1 MMQPFELNRHGR
13 IVFPCNFFPDLD
25 FSVLQGI
32 EQFEAVIRRDFD
44 AKAPTGSDILERIQK
59 GSYRDK
65 FELMRDMALNLFW
78 VNRYMITMFN
88 KRPTRW
94 ADVPRGRD
102 DIYVPILTPWVDGE
116 AKVSAVANVF
126 QTLSA
131 RWDDAVEERIFEELF
146 DIFGTRR
153 SHATAPPRITAAARP
168 TVARLMSDPRHLTLR
183 LGNYDPDFP
192 RYSYDDII
200 DCQEQVP
207 ELEALRRWVMVLHNQ
222 YPWDRAKAELVEV
235 EQLRDEDY
243 VVVFEPRDRQVER
256 FIDRI
261 SKSTT
266 TPKRLSPN
274 IVEPVAPARPY
285 SVIDVRADFAVW
297 PKIKALAVAQGDVV
311 CTNEDVIRNSAYNW
325 SPMTAEEIQAKTGI
339 EARRYSSA
347 TLEDLA
353 LHAAK
358 AAVQHAQIGPE
369 EIGAVLVCSCTSSRL
384 IPSLSCWISGELGI
398 FQTQGSFDLVAACA
412 GLPYGLA
419 EATRTLQQIRRPV
432 LLVCVEKFSDKI
444 GSVRP
449 SRMIFGDG
457 AAAVVL
463 DVAEQGAD
471 PDIEF
476 LQIYASGPSSQVNSI
491 LWPNPEFDNS
501 ITVYGPEVKTLAGRY
516 LAQMLGEIAE
526 LPHPDG
532 ASGSLLDSIELIVP
546 HQANKTMVIELAA
559 KSGITAEQLYFNI
572 EKVGNS
578 SSASIPIAIHDAV
591 REGVITRPMRIFAP
605 GFGAGA
611 VAGYAVLRIDPAILP
626 PVEPAEEPA
635 HVPYAQQAQSS
646 RDVELA
652 FG

>member
-1 MMQPFELNRHGR
+1 MQPVELNRHGR

-25 FSVLQGI
+25 FSTLEGI

-44 AKAPTGSDILERIQK
+44 AKAPTGSDILARIQH
-59 GSYRDK
+59 GGYPDK

-78 VNRYMITMFN
+78 VNRYMVTMFN

-116 AKVSAVANVF
+116 VKVSAVADVF
-126 QTLSA
+126 PTLPA
-131 RWDDAVEERIFEELF
+131 RWDEAVERRIFKELF

-168 TVARLMSDPRHLTLR
+168 TVARLLSNPHNLTLR
-183 LGNYDPDFP
+183 LGDYNPDFP
-192 RYSYDDII
+192 RYRYDEII
-200 DCQEQVP
+200 DCHEQVA

-222 YPWDRAKAELVEV
+222 YPWNRAKAELVEV
-235 EQLRDEDY
+235 AQLRDDDY
-243 VVVFEPRDRQVER
+243 VVVVEPRDRQVER
-256 FIDRI
+256 FIDRVTKPTKVPQRW
-261 SKSTT
+261 SA
-266 TPKRLSPN
+266 N
-274 IVEPVAPARPY
+274 NVAPVAPAQPY
-285 SVIDVRADFAVW
+285 PAINVRADFAVW
-297 PKIKALAVAQGDVV
+297 PKIKALAVAQGDLV
-311 CTNEDVIRNSAYNW
+311 CTNEDLIRNSAYNW
-325 SPMTAEEIQAKTGI
+325 SPMTAEQIQAKTGI
-339 EARRYSSA
+339 EQRRYTSG

-358 AAVQHAQIGPE
+358 AAVQHAQIGPGQ
-369 EIGAVLVCSCTSSRL
+369 IGAVLVCSCTSSRL
-384 IPSLSCWISGELGI
+384 IPSLACWLSGELGI

-419 EATRTLQQIRRPV
+419 EATRALQQTRRPV
-432 LLVCVEKFSDKI
+432 LLVCVEKFSDKL

-463 DVAEQGAD
+463 DVAAEGEA

-476 LQIYASGPSSQVNSI
+476 LQTYASGPTSQVNSI
-491 LWPNPEFDNS
+491 IWPNPEFDNS
-501 ITVYGPEVKTLAGRY
+501 LTVYGPEVKTLAGRY
-516 LAQMLGEIAE
+516 LEQMLREVAA
-526 LPHPDG
+526 LPDPDG
-532 ASGSLLDSIELIVP
+532 ASASLLDRVDLVVP
-546 HQANKTMVIELAA
+546 HQANKTMVIELAEKA
-559 KSGITAEQLYFNI
+559 GLSAERLYFNI
-572 EKVGNS
+572 ERVGNS

-591 REGVITRPMRIFAP
+591 REGVITRPVRIFAP

-626 PVEPAEEPA
+626 PPFELAEEPP
-635 HVPYAQQAQSS
+635 HVPYPAPSPH
-646 RDVELA
+646 DVELA

>member
-1 MMQPFELNRHGR
+1 MQPVELNRHGR
-13 IVFPCNFFPDLD
+13 IVFPSNFFPELD
-25 FSVLQGI
+25 FSTLKGL

-44 AKAPTGSDILERIQK
+44 AKAPTGSDILARIQQ
-59 GSYRDK
+59 GGYRDK

-78 VNRYMITMFN
+78 VNRYIITMFN

-102 DIYVPILTPWVDGE
+102 DVYVPILTPWVDGE

-126 QTLSA
+126 PTLRA
-131 RWDDAVEERIFEELF
+131 RWDEAVEQRIFAELF

-168 TVARLMSDPRHLTLR
+168 TVARLMSNPHNLTLR
-183 LGNYDPDFP
+183 LGDYSPDFP
-192 RYSYDDII
+192 RYSYDEII
-200 DCQEQVP
+200 DCQEQVA
-207 ELEALRRWVMVLHNQ
+207 ELEALRRWVMVLHNE

-235 EQLRDEDY
+235 AQLRDDDY

-256 FIDRI
+256 FIDRV
-261 SKSTT
+261 SKPTK
-266 TPKRLSPN
+266 TPERSSAN
-274 IVEPVAPARPY
+274 NVAPVAPAQPY
-285 SVIDVRADFAVW
+285 PAINVRADFAVW
-297 PKIKALAVAQGDVV
+297 PKIKALAVAQGDLV

-339 EARRYSSA
+339 EQRRYTSG

-358 AAVQHAQIGPE
+358 AAVRHAQIGPE

-384 IPSLSCWISGELGI
+384 IPSLSCWLSGELGI

-419 EATRTLQQIRRPV
+419 EATRTLQQTRRPV
-432 LLVCVEKFSDKI
+432 LLVCVEKFSDKL

-457 AAAVVL
+457 AAAIVL
-463 DVAEQGAD
+463 GVAEHGAT

-476 LQIYASGPSSQVNSI
+476 LQTYASGPTSQVNSI
-491 LWPNPEFDNS
+491 IWPNPEFDNS
-501 ITVYGPEVKTLAGRY
+501 LTVYGPEVKTLAGRY
-516 LAQMLGEIAE
+516 LEQMLGEIAA
-526 LPHPDG
+526 LPNPDG
-532 ASGSLLDSIELIVP
+532 AGGSLLDSVDLVVP
-546 HQANKTMVIELAA
+546 HQANKTMVIELAEKA
-559 KSGITAEQLYFNI
+559 GLAAERLYFNI
-572 EKVGNS
+572 ERVGNS

-591 REGVITRPMRIFAP
+591 RDGVITRPIRIFAP

-626 PVEPAEEPA
+626 PPVELAGEPA
-635 HVPYAQQAQSS
+635 HVPYPAPSS

>member
-1 MMQPFELNRHGR
+1 MQPVELNRHGR
-13 IVFPCNFFPDLD
+13 IVFPSNFFPDLD
-25 FSVLQGI
+25 FSTLKGI
-32 EQFEAVIRRDFD
+32 DQFEAVIRRDFD
-44 AKAPTGSDILERIQK
+44 AKAPTGSDILARIQR
-59 GSYRDK
+59 GGYPDK

-78 VNRYMITMFN
+78 VNRYMVTMFN

-126 QTLSA
+126 ATLPA
-131 RWDDAVEERIFEELF
+131 RWDEAVERRIFEELF
-146 DIFGTRR
+146 EIFGTRR

-168 TVARLMSDPRHLTLR
+168 TVARLLSNPDNLTLR
-183 LGNYDPDFP
+183 LGDYSPDFP
-192 RYSYDDII
+192 RYSYDEII
-200 DCQEQVP
+200 DCHEQVA

-222 YPWDRAKAELVEV
+222 YPWNRAKAELVEV
-235 EQLRDEDY
+235 AQLRDDDY

-256 FIDRI
+256 FIDRVTKPTKVPQRW
-261 SKSTT
+261 SA
-266 TPKRLSPN
+266 N
-274 IVEPVAPARPY
+274 NVAPVAPAKPY
-285 SVIDVRADFAVW
+285 PAINVRADFAVW
-297 PKIKALAVAQGDVV
+297 PKIKALAVAQGDLV
-311 CTNEDVIRNSAYNW
+311 CTNEDLIRNSAYNW
-325 SPMTAEEIQAKTGI
+325 SPMTAEQIQAKTGI
-339 EARRYSSA
+339 EQRRYTSG

-353 LHAAK
+353 LHAAN
-358 AAVQHAQIGPE
+358 AAVQHAQIGPG

-384 IPSLSCWISGELGI
+384 IPSLACWLSGELGI

-419 EATRTLQQIRRPV
+419 EATRALQQTRRPV
-432 LLVCVEKFSDKI
+432 LLVCVEKFSDKL

-463 DVAEQGAD
+463 DVAAEGET

-476 LQIYASGPSSQVNSI
+476 LQTYASGPTSQVNSI
-491 LWPNPEFDNS
+491 IWPNPEFDNAL
-501 ITVYGPEVKTLAGRY
+501 TVYGPEVKTLAGRY
-516 LAQMLGEIAE
+516 LEQMLREIAA
-526 LPHPDG
+526 LPDPDG
-532 ASGSLLDSIELIVP
+532 ASGSLLDSIDLVVP
-546 HQANKTMVIELAA
+546 HQANKTMVIELAEKA
-559 KSGITAEQLYFNI
+559 GLSAEHLYFNI
-572 EKVGNS
+572 ERVGNS

-591 REGVITRPMRIFAP
+591 REGVITRPVRIFAP

-626 PVEPAEEPA
+626 PPFELAAEPP
-635 HVPYAQQAQSS
+635 HVPYPAPSPH
-646 RDVELA
+646 DVELA

>member
-1 MMQPFELNRHGR
+1 MQSVELNRHGR

-25 FSVLQGI
+25 FSTLKGI

-44 AKAPTGSDILERIQK
+44 SKAPTGSDILARIQR
-59 GSYRDK
+59 GGYRDK
-65 FELMRDMALNLFW
+65 FVLMRDMALNLFW

-126 QTLSA
+126 PTLPA
-131 RWDDAVEERIFEELF
+131 RWDAPVEQRIFAELF

-168 TVARLMSDPRHLTLR
+168 TVARLLSNPRNLTLR
-183 LGNYDPDFP
+183 LGDYNPDFP
-192 RYSYDDII
+192 RYSYDEII
-200 DCQEQVP
+200 DCQEQVA

-222 YPWDRAKAELVEV
+222 YPWERAKAELVEV
-235 EQLRDEDY
+235 AQLRDDDY
-243 VVVFEPRDRQVER
+243 VVVFEPRDRHVER
-256 FIDRI
+256 FIDRV
-261 SKSTT
+261 SKPTKV
-266 TPKRLSPN
+266 PERLSPN
-274 IVEPVAPARPY
+274 NVAPVAPARPY
-285 SVIDVRADFAVW
+285 PAIDVRADFAVW
-297 PKIKALAVAQGDVV
+297 PKIKSLAVAQGDLV

-339 EARRYSSA
+339 EERRYTSG

-353 LHAAK
+353 LQAAK
-358 AAVQHAQIGPE
+358 AAVQHAQVGPE
-369 EIGAVLVCSCTSSRL
+369 EIGAVLVCSCTSERL
-384 IPSLSCWISGELGI
+384 IPSLSCWLSGELGI

-419 EATRTLQQIRRPV
+419 EATRTLQQTRRPV
-432 LLVCVEKFSDKI
+432 LLVCVEKFSDKL

-457 AAAVVL
+457 AAAMVL
-463 DVAEQGAD
+463 GVAEQGEA

-476 LQIYASGPSSQVNSI
+476 LQTYASGPTSQVNSI
-491 LWPNPEFDNS
+491 IWPNPDFDNS
-501 ITVYGPEVKTLAGRY
+501 LTVYGPEVKTLAGRY
-516 LAQMLGEIAE
+516 LEQMLTEVAAM
-526 LPHPDG
+526 PHPDG
-532 ASGSLLDSIELIVP
+532 AAGSLLDSIDLVVP
-546 HQANKTMVIELAA
+546 HQANKTMVIDLAEKAGLAA
-559 KSGITAEQLYFNI
+559 ERLYFNI

-578 SSASIPIAIHDAV
+578 SSASIPLAIHDAV
-591 REGVITRPMRIFAP
+591 REGVITRPVRIFAP

-626 PVEPAEEPA
+626 PPFELAGEPP
-635 HVPYAQQAQSS
+635 HVPYPAPSP

>member
-1 MMQPFELNRHGR
+1 MEPVEFNRHGR
-13 IVFPCNFFPDLD
+13 IVFPSNFFPDLD
-25 FSVLQGI
+25 FSTLQGLD
-32 EQFEAVIRRDFD
+32 QFEAVIRRDFD
-44 AKAPTGSDILERIQK
+44 AKAPTGSGILARIQC
-59 GSYRDK
+59 GGYRDK

-116 AKVSAVANVF
+116 AKVSAVADVF
-126 QTLSA
+126 PNLPA
-131 RWDDAVEERIFEELF
+131 RWDETVEQRIFGELF

-168 TVARLMSDPRHLTLR
+168 TVARLVSDPGNLTLR
-183 LGNYDPDFP
+183 LGDYDPDFP
-192 RYSYDDII
+192 RYSYDEII
-200 DCQEQVP
+200 DCHEQVA

-235 EQLRDEDY
+235 GQLRDDDY
-243 VVVFEPRDRQVER
+243 VVVIEPRDREVER
-256 FIDRI
+256 FIDRVTKGTKI
-261 SKSTT
+261 
-266 TPKRLSPN
+266 PQRPSPT

-285 SVIDVRADFAVW
+285 PAIDVRADFTVW
-297 PKIKALAVAQGDVV
+297 PKIKALAVVQGDVV

-325 SPMTAEEIQAKTGI
+325 SPMTAEEIQAKTGV
-339 EARRYSSA
+339 EARRYASA
-347 TLEDLA
+347 TIEDLA
-353 LHAAK
+353 LTVAT

-369 EIGAVLVCSCTSSRL
+369 EIGAVLVCTCTSSRL
-384 IPSLSCWISGELGI
+384 IPSLACWISGELGI
-398 FQTQGSFDLVAACA
+398 YQTQGSFDMVAACA

-419 EATRTLQQIRRPV
+419 EATRTLQQVRRPV

-449 SRMIFGDG
+449 SRMLFGDG
-457 AAAVVL
+457 AAALVL
-463 DVAEQGAD
+463 DVAEEGVD

-476 LQIYASGPSSQVNSI
+476 LQIYASGPTSQVNSI

-501 ITVYGPEVKTLAGRY
+501 ITVFGPEVKTLAARY
-516 LAQMLGEIAE
+516 LGQMLGEIAAM
-526 LPHPDG
+526 PAPGG
-532 ASGSLLDSIELIVP
+532 ATGSLLDSIELIVP

-559 KSGITAEQLYFNI
+559 KSGISAERLYFNI
-572 EKVGNS
+572 ERVGNS

-591 REGVITRPMRIFAP
+591 REGVISRPMRIFAP

-611 VAGYAVLRIDPAILP
+611 VAGFAVLRIDPAILP
-626 PVEPAEEPA
+626 PPEIVGEPA
-635 HVPYAQQAQSS
+635 HVHYPQRAPSS

>member
-1 MMQPFELNRHGR
+1 MPPVEVNRHGR
-13 IVFPCNFFPDLD
+13 IVFPANFFPELD
-25 FSVLQGI
+25 FSTLKGL

-44 AKAPTGSDILERIQK
+44 SKAPTGSDILARIQQ
-59 GSYRDK
+59 GGYPDK

-78 VNRYMITMFN
+78 VNRYIIAMFN

-126 QTLSA
+126 PTLRA
-131 RWDDAVEERIFEELF
+131 RWDEAVEQRIFAELF

-168 TVARLMSDPRHLTLR
+168 TVARLMSNPHNLTLR
-183 LGNYDPDFP
+183 LGDYDPEYP
-192 RYSYDDII
+192 RYSYDEII
-200 DCQEQVP
+200 DCHEQVA

-222 YPWDRAKAELVEV
+222 YPWERAKAELVEV
-235 EQLRDEDY
+235 AQLRDDDY
-243 VVVFEPRDRQVER
+243 VVVFEPRDRHVER
-256 FIDRI
+256 FIDRV
-261 SKSTT
+261 SKPTKIPERS
-266 TPKRLSPN
+266 SPN
-274 IVEPVAPARPY
+274 NVAPVAPARPY
-285 SVIDVRADFAVW
+285 PAINVRADFAVW
-297 PKIKALAVAQGDVV
+297 PKIKALAVAQGDLV

-339 EARRYSSA
+339 EERRYTSG

-358 AAVQHAQIGPE
+358 AAVRHARIGPE
-369 EIGAVLVCSCTSSRL
+369 EIGAVLVCSCTSERL
-384 IPSLSCWISGELGI
+384 IPSLSCWLSGELGI

-419 EATRTLQQIRRPV
+419 EATRTLQQTRRPV
-432 LLVCVEKFSDKI
+432 LLVCVEKFSDKL

-457 AAAVVL
+457 AAAIVL
-463 DVAEQGAD
+463 GVAEEGAAS
-471 PDIEF
+471 DIEF
-476 LQIYASGPSSQVNSI
+476 LQTYASGPTSQVNSI
-491 LWPNPEFDNS
+491 IWPNPEFDNS
-501 ITVYGPEVKTLAGRY
+501 LTVYGPEVKTLAGRY
-516 LAQMLGEIAE
+516 LEQMLREVAAM
-526 LPHPDG
+526 PATDG
-532 ASGSLLDSIELIVP
+532 SGGSLLDSVDLVVP
-546 HQANKTMVIELAA
+546 HQANKTMVIDLAEKAGLAA
-559 KSGITAEQLYFNI
+559 ERLYFNI

-578 SSASIPIAIHDAV
+578 SSASIPLAIHDAV
-591 REGVITRPMRIFAP
+591 REGVITRPVRIFAP

-626 PVEPAEEPA
+626 PPVGLAGEPA
-635 HVPYAQQAQSS
+635 HVPYPAPSS

>member
-1 MMQPFELNRHGR
+1 MQPIELNRHGR

-25 FSVLQGI
+25 FSTLRGI

-44 AKAPTGSDILERIQK
+44 AKAPTGSDILARIQR
-59 GSYRDK
+59 GGYRDK

-116 AKVSAVANVF
+116 TKVAAVANVF
-126 QTLSA
+126 PTLPA
-131 RWDDAVEERIFEELF
+131 RWDEAVEQRIFGELF
-146 DIFGTRR
+146 GIFGTRR
-153 SHATAPPRITAAARP
+153 SHATAPPRITAAVRP
-168 TVARLMSDPRHLTLR
+168 TVARLMSDPRNLTLR
-183 LGNYDPDFP
+183 LGDYDPDFP
-192 RYSYDDII
+192 RFSYAEII
-200 DCQEQVP
+200 DCHEQVA

-235 EQLRDEDY
+235 AQLRDDDY

-256 FIDRI
+256 FIDRVTKGTRI
-261 SKSTT
+261 
-266 TPKRLSPN
+266 PERLSPN
-274 IVEPVAPARPY
+274 FVAPVAPARPY
-285 SVIDVRADFAVW
+285 SAIEVRADFAVW
-297 PKIKALAVAQGDVV
+297 PKIKALAVAEGDLV
-311 CTNEDVIRNSAYNW
+311 CTNEDLIRNAAYNW
-325 SPMTAEEIQAKTGI
+325 SPMTAADIQAKTGI
-339 EARRYSSA
+339 EQRRYTSG

-358 AAVQHAQIGPE
+358 AAVLHAQIGPE

-384 IPSLSCWISGELGI
+384 IPSLACWISGELGI
-398 FQTQGSFDLVAACA
+398 FQTQGSFDLIAACA

-419 EATRTLQQIRRPV
+419 EATRTLQQTRRPV

-457 AAAVVL
+457 AAAVL
-463 DVAEQGAD
+463 LGVAEAGEP

-491 LWPNPEFDNS
+491 IWPNPDFDNS
-501 ITVYGPEVKTLAGRY
+501 ITVYGPEVKALAGRY
-516 LAQMLGEIAE
+516 LEQMLGEIAA
-526 LPHPDG
+526 LPNPDG
-532 ASGSLLDSIELIVP
+532 AGGSLLDSIELVVP
-546 HQANKTMVIELAA
+546 HQANKTMVIELAEKA
-559 KSGITAEQLYFNI
+559 GLSAEHLYFNI
-572 EKVGNS
+572 ERVGNS

-591 REGVITRPMRIFAP
+591 REGVITRPIRIFAP

-626 PVEPAEEPA
+626 PIELAGEPA
-635 HVPYAQQAQSS
+635 HVPFPAPSS